1 MITARTLMTLTM
13 EKNWNFN
20 TKDLSDDTKELLL
33 EIKGRD
39 TKISEDM
46 YANIISDTGYE
57 GLGLYCY
64 LYKHR
69 TYAQV
74 TIANDDKVKHPCGC
88 DYTDN
93 TIVDEALRRLIVNGY
108 IVQQGDMYFFPKLVN
123 ILLYDSIF
131 DLVYEFC
138 KSKDRNQIP
147 NLDFWINYA
156 EGLTKVKEIYKDD
169 TMKAFKVLSDKQ
181 KSLQ

>member
-1 MITARTLMTLTM
+1 MITAETIITLIM
-13 EKNWNFN
+13 EQNYNFPK
-20 TKDLSDDTKELLL
+20 KDLSDDTKELLS
-33 EIKGRD
+33 EIKGQN
-39 TKISEDM
+39 TEISEDM
-46 YANIISDTGYE
+46 YNDIISDTGYE

-64 LYKHR
+64 LYAHR

-74 TIANDDKVKHPCGC
+74 TITTDDKIKYPCGC

-93 TIVDEALRRLIVNGY
+93 TIVDEALRMLIVNGY

-147 NLDFWINYA
+147 NLDFWTNYA

-181 KSLQ
+181 